1 VKIQIYVEG
10 GGSKKKD
17 LKIRC
22 RRGFR
27 KFLEKSGDFVNHMP
41 SIIACGDRGSA
52 YTQFCNR
59 LRSGNSEEFPILLVD
74 SEGAVSAI
82 NPWDYLFNRDKWK
95 RPHNAQDEQA
105 HLMVQCM
112 EAWFLADIDT
122 LENYFGCGFNRKN
135 RSGLQNIE
143 EVEKTDVFN
152 RLKSIA
158 RQSGLG
164 EYRKG
169 SHSFDILKQIDPA
182 KVCKAS
188 QHAKRL
194 IDTLRRMARR

>member
-1 VKIQIYVEG
+1 VKIRIYVEG

-27 KFLEKSGDFVNHMP
+27 SFLEKSGDFANHML
-41 SIIACGDRGSA
+41 SIIACGDRGRA
-52 YTQFCNR
+52 YTQFCHS
-59 LRSGNSEEFPILLVD
+59 LQSGKPDEFPTLLVD
-74 SEGAVSAI
+74 SEAAVSAI
-82 NPWDYLFNRDKWK
+82 KPWDHLSSRDKWK

-122 LENYFGCGFNRKN
+122 LENYFGCKVNRKN
-135 RSGLQNIE
+135 FPELQNIE
-143 EVEKTDVFN
+143 EVEKADVFN

-158 RQSGLG
+158 RQSRLG